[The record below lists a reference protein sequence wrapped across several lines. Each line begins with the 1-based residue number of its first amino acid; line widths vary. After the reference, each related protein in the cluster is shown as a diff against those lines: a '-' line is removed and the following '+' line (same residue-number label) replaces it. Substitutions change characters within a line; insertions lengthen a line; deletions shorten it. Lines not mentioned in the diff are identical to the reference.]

1 MSAELNAQAAGP
13 LAPKL
18 REVFVEALDLDG
30 GVDVENLKYRDIEA
44 WDSVGHMALVA
55 AIEDEF
61 DVEFDTD
68 QVIDMSSFKVAVD
81 MVTEL
86 QSKND

>member
-1 MSAELNAQAAGP
+1 MALND
-13 LAPKL
+13 KL
-18 REVFVEALDLDG
+18 RDVFVEALGLDSS
-30 GVDVENLKYRDIEA
+30 VDVENLKYREIEE

-61 DVEFDTD
+61 DVEFATD

-81 MVTEL
+81 MLEGL
-86 QSKND
+86 GAKA

>member
-1 MSAELNAQAAGP
+1 MALND
-13 LAPKL
+13 KL
-18 REVFVEALDLDG
+18 RDVFVEALGIDAS
-30 GVDVENLKYRDIEA
+30 VDVENLKYRDIEE

-61 DVEFDTD
+61 DVEFATD

-81 MVTEL
+81 MLEGL
-86 QSKND
+86 GAKA

>member
-1 MSAELNAQAAGP
+1 MALND
-13 LAPKL
+13 KL
-18 REVFVEALDLDG
+18 RDVFVEALGLDAS
-30 GVDVENLKYRDIEA
+30 VDVENLKYREIEE

-61 DVEFDTD
+61 DVEFATD

-81 MVTEL
+81 MLEGFGV
-86 QSKND
+86 KA

>member
-1 MSAELNAQAAGP
+1 MAISDQ
-13 LAPKL
+13 L
-18 REVFVEALDLDG
+18 RDVFVEALDLGED
-30 GVDVENLKYRDIEA
+30 VDVQNLKYRDIEA

-61 DVEFDTD
+61 DVQFETD

-86 QSKND
+86 RAAHD

>member
-1 MSAELNAQAAGP
+1 MAEV
-13 LAPKL
+13 APKL
-18 REVFVEALDLDG
+18 REVFVEALDLDRD
-30 GVDVENLKYRDIEA
+30 VDVENLKYRDIEA

-61 DVEFDTD
+61 DIELDTD

-81 MVTEL
+81 LVTGL
-86 QSKND
+86 QTKNA

>member
-1 MSAELNAQAAGP
+1 MALNDR
-13 LAPKL
+13 L
-18 REVFVEALDLDG
+18 RDVFVEALMLDD

-61 DVEFDTD
+61 EVQFETD
-68 QVIDMSSFKVAVD
+68 QVIDMSSFKVALD
-81 MVTEL
+81 MLRGFGVG
-86 QSKND
+86 D

>member
-1 MSAELNAQAAGP
+1 MALND
-13 LAPKL
+13 KL
-18 REVFVEALDLDG
+18 RDVFVEALGLDAS
-30 GVDVENLKYRDIEA
+30 VDVENLKYREIEE

>member
-1 MSAELNAQAAGP
+1 MALNDR
-13 LAPKL
+13 L
-18 REVFVEALDLDG
+18 RATFVESLQLDAD
-30 GVDVENLKYRDIEA
+30 VDVENLKYRDIEE

-61 DVEFDTD
+61 DVQFDTD

-81 MVTEL
+81 MLRGMDV
-86 QSKND
+86 SD